1 MFQSL
6 FQRIHLILEVAY
18 RLIYSLKLDFNV
30 VVMQV
35 LIEQHGMVSLFLSLD
50 TVPVF
55 KAVQSYRIIIIC
67 KFKIQVCRIELLID
81 LIVYQL
87 SNSFIH
93 NKTPPIYR
101 DTSNIPHFSPIRQK
115 VFCFLPVFLPCRLLF
130 ALTIIG
136 FSLIFIYRNYFRKR
150 AGR

>member
-81 LIVYQL
+81 L
-87 SNSFIH
+87 SFISSA
-93 NKTPPIYR
+93 T
-101 DTSNIPHFSPIRQK
+101 
-115 VFCFLPVFLPCRLLF
+115 LLF
-130 ALTIIG
+130 ITKLLLFIVIH
-136 FSLIFIYRNYFRKR
+136 LIYHIFPR
-150 AGR
+150 